1 MTTVPRGLLAAF
13 IALLLLAVIGGAWFF
28 RSQERQY
35 RHQAD
40 DQLQSVAR
48 LKNNQIVNWRQELL
62 ADARAFADNPFVAK
76 NLVRWFAAP
85 DPAATAQILAWFGG
99 LRQQYGYADLQLLDA
114 AGAVRLSLSGNNE
127 ALAPEA
133 RAAFEQAMR
142 EGRPAL
148 SDLHRAHPGESP
160 HLGAFAPI
168 GAKGDRTGIAV
179 GCLVLRSNADSF
191 LYPMIQSWPVASRTA
206 ETLLVRRD
214 GNDVLFL
221 NELRHRR
228 DTALQLRIP
237 MANVKLPAA
246 MAAAGKQGLI
256 DGRDYRG
263 VEVIAQVSAIPDS
276 PWFMVA
282 KVDADEALIGWRRQ
296 AWYIIGLTLAIG
308 LCLTAGLGMIWQR
321 YGKKHYQAAFRA
333 EAERRE
339 AEARYRTTLMSVGD
353 GVIAC
358 DRDGRV
364 KLLNPMAEILTGWSQ
379 VEACGRPVEEVF
391 VIVNEDTRLPVE
403 NPVTRVLREGIVV
416 GLANHTSLITPDGA
430 EFPIADSGAPIFDD
444 QQEIAGAVLVF
455 RDQTEDRQA
464 EAALRR
470 MTHLLQR
477 AEEMAD
483 MGCWEFDFKTRMVWA
498 SPSARRI
505 YGLSGE
511 TWTIEDVQTL
521 PLPEHRP
528 ALNRALKGLVYDNE
542 EYDIQFRIRRP
553 TDGALVD
560 IRSQAEYNQDE
571 NKIFG
576 VIQDI
581 TEQVRIDAAVRE
593 SEARYRSLFQSNHA
607 VMLLVDP
614 DTGMVV
620 DANPAAIRYYG
631 WSREDL
637 LDKRIG
643 EINTLSAEE
652 IGAALASV
660 LSGQRNS
667 FEFKHRLADG
677 SVRDVEVY
685 SGSLQV
691 AGKVRI
697 YSIVHDVTDRKQAE
711 EQRERLQEQLL
722 QAQKLESVGRLAGG
736 VAHDLNNLLS
746 PILGYSDVLLM
757 DLPETD
763 VHRKYVQYIIQAG
776 VRARDLVRQL
786 LAFGRKQTLVVETV
800 DLSELAAGFAH
811 LLRRTVRED
820 IAIEMVAAP
829 GTPTVRVDRGQIEQV
844 IMNLVVNAQD
854 AMPQGGRIVIET
866 AQVDLDQ
873 EYADSHAG
881 VQPGRYVQLAVSDT
895 GCGMTSEV
903 REQIFAPF
911 FTTKEKGKG
920 TGLGLATAYGIVKQH
935 GGHIWVYSEAD
946 QGTIFK
952 IYLPAVESA
961 IAPKPVEVAEDEE
974 HAPAS
979 AAVMVV
985 EDNDMVRQL
994 TVDVLNR
1001 RGYTVLEAP
1010 GGAECLELIKGHAG
1024 PLDLLLTDVVMPEM
1038 NGKALYKKAVQL
1050 RPGLKVLYMSGYT
1063 ENVIA
1068 SRGVL
1073 DQGVNFIQKPF
1084 APKNLAAKVREV
1096 LAS

>member
-1 MTTVPRGLLAAF
+1 
-13 IALLLLAVIGGAWFF
+13 
-28 RSQERQY
+28 
-35 RHQAD
+35 
-40 DQLQSVAR
+40 
-48 LKNNQIVNWRQELL
+48 
-62 ADARAFADNPFVAK
+62 
-76 NLVRWFAAP
+76 LVC
-85 DPAATAQILAWFGG
+85 DHE
-99 LRQQYGYADLQLLDA
+99 GY
-114 AGAVRLSLSGNNE
+114 
-127 ALAPEA
+127 
-133 RAAFEQAMR
+133 
-142 EGRPAL
+142 
-148 SDLHRAHPGESP
+148 
-160 HLGAFAPI
+160 
-168 GAKGDRTGIAV
+168 
-179 GCLVLRSNADSF
+179 
-191 LYPMIQSWPVASRTA
+191 
-206 ETLLVRRD
+206 
-214 GNDVLFL
+214 DV
-221 NELRHRR
+221 
-228 DTALQLRIP
+228 
-237 MANVKLPAA
+237 
-246 MAAAGKQGLI
+246 
-256 DGRDYRG
+256 
-263 VEVIAQVSAIPDS
+263 
-276 PWFMVA
+276 
-282 KVDADEALIGWRRQ
+282 
-296 AWYIIGLTLAIG
+296 
-308 LCLTAGLGMIWQR
+308 
-321 YGKKHYQAAFRA
+321 
-333 EAERRE
+333 
-339 AEARYRTTLMSVGD
+339 
-353 GVIAC
+353 
-358 DRDGRV
+358 
-364 KLLNPMAEILTGWSQ
+364 
-379 VEACGRPVEEVF
+379 
-391 VIVNEDTRLPVE
+391 
-403 NPVTRVLREGIVV
+403 
-416 GLANHTSLITPDGA
+416 
-430 EFPIADSGAPIFDD
+430 
-444 QQEIAGAVLVF
+444 
-455 RDQTEDRQA
+455 
-464 EAALRR
+464 
-470 MTHLLQR
+470 
-477 AEEMAD
+477 
-483 MGCWEFDFKTRMVWA
+483 
-498 SPSARRI
+498 
-505 YGLSGE
+505 
-511 TWTIEDVQTL
+511 
-521 PLPEHRP
+521 
-528 ALNRALKGLVYDNE
+528 
-542 EYDIQFRIRRP
+542 QFRIRRP

-652 IGAALASV
+652 IAAALASV
-660 LSGQRNS
+660 LSGRRNS

-677 SVRDVEVY
+677 SSRDVEVF

-691 AGKVRI
+691 AGKTRI

-800 DLSELAAGFAH
+800 DLNELASGFAH

-820 IAIEMVAAP
+820 IAIEMVAALDAP
-829 GTPTVRVDRGQIEQV
+829 VVRVDRGQIEQV

-873 EYADSHAG
+873 EYASSHAG
-881 VQPGRYVQLAVSDT
+881 VQPGRYVRLTVSDT
-895 GCGMTSEV
+895 GSGMTSEV

-935 GGHIWVYSEAD
+935 GGHIWVYSEPD
-946 QGTIFK
+946 QGTAFK

-994 TVDVLNR
+994 TVDVLTR

-1010 GGAECLELIKGHAG
+1010 GGAECLELIKGHVG

-1038 NGKALYKKAVQL
+1038 NGKELYKKAVQL

-1084 APKNLAAKVREV
+1084 APRNLAAKVREV
-1096 LAS
+1096 LAY